1 MSRFHAAEPAS
12 QPKPKTD
19 SEESAKSPAPHER
32 QDEPD
37 AHVEREWTV
46 DEEGVVD
53 EPSDRSGPD
62 FNEDLD
68 PTDAR

>member
-1 MSRFHAAEPAS
+1 MSRVRAAEPAS
-12 QPKPKTD
+12 QPKPKAD
-19 SEESAKSPAPHER
+19 SEESKNSPAPHAR
-32 QDEPD
+32 QVHPD

-46 DEEGVVD
+46 DEDGVVD

-68 PTDAR
+68 PTDAP

>member
-1 MSRFHAAEPAS
+1 MGRSLDRRLE
-12 QPKPKTD
+12 QL
-19 SEESAKSPAPHER
+19 ER
-32 QDEPD
+32 LIHVGTAEPD

-68 PTDAR
+68 PTDAP